1 MNRFSFFAKHRRT
14 VINSFAI
21 MCLVIASAVFAFAQ
35 TSRGTVSGVVRDP
48 NGAVVPGASVVLV
61 NTATTVERTSTTS
74 DEGFYRFDAV
84 DLGTY
89 SVRFV
94 APNFGAVT
102 KTGIIVNANQ
112 TSAIDAELAVGN
124 QQVVV

>member
-1 MNRFSFFAKHRRT
+1 
-14 VINSFAI
+14 